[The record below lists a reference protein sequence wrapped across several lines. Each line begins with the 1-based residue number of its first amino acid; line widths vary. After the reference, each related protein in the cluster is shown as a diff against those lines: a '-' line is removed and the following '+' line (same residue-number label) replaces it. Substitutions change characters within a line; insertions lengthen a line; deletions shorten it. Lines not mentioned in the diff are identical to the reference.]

1 MGQRASGWRPR
12 VRTAIDSN
20 IFAAIWSGA
29 APARQL
35 ISRLGEARLI
45 GALLISPFVFAELHA
60 YPRATEGFLQGFL
73 TATGVLVNVRIEE
86 QVWGEAGRRF
96 ARYAARRRQSGSEP
110 PGLIADFLIGAHA
123 LVQADRL
130 LTLGPSRY
138 IQDFPELPLL

>member
-1 MGQRASGWRPR
+1 

-29 APARQL
+29 PSARQL
-35 ISRLGEARLI
+35 ISQLGEARLN

-60 YPRATEGFLQGFL
+60 YPGATEEFLHGFLA
-73 TATGVLVNVRIEE
+73 ATGVQVDSRIEE
-86 QVWGEAGRRF
+86 RVWAEAGRRF
-96 ARYAARRRQSGSEP
+96 ARYAARRRQSGTEP
-110 PGLIADFLIGAHA
+110 VGLLADFLIGTHA

-130 LTLGPSRY
+130 FTLGPRRY